1 MKNKS
6 VKFITETAGFLALL
20 IIFQSL
26 SASLGQLVTGSLV
39 NFVLIA
45 ACLLAGWKSGLVIAL
60 LSPFFAKLF
69 GIGPIYP
76 ILPVVALGNATLVAV
91 YVCVMKL
98 RFDIKLRWVASVIVA
113 AVLKYAV
120 LTVGVV
126 KIVLPLVNVAEKQAT
141 KLAAMFGTTQMITAA
156 IGGILACIA
165 VPLIGKALKNHT
177 YYGNM

>member
-6 VKFITETAGFLALL
+6 VKFITETAVFLAML

-91 YVCVMKL
+91 YACVMKTGL
-98 RFDIKLRWVASVIVA
+98 DIKLRWAVSVVLA

-126 KIVLPLVNVAEKQAT
+126 KIVLPRVNVAEKQAT
-141 KLAAMFGTTQMITAA
+141 KLAAMFGTTQLLTAA
-156 IGGILACIA
+156 IGGILACLA
-165 VPLIGKALKNHT
+165 VPLIRKAIKRSN
-177 YYGNM
+177 